1 VEHIGGWRVV
11 TTNQRS
17 TTKYRLESKRRKEKI
32 TQKHNQEQHFIKQNI
47 HKKYRV
53 SLTDSQ
59 AKDERVCYIYSK
71 ERKLQE
77 KANSMPPQQ
86 QAPWR

>member
-1 VEHIGGWRVV
+1 MTH
-11 TTNQRS
+11 RS
-17 TTKYRLESKRRKEKI
+17 TNTYRLEGKRRKEKT
-32 TQKHNQEQHFIKQNI
+32 TQKHNQAQHFIKA
-47 HKKYRV
+47 KYSPEVQR

-59 AKDERVCYIYSK
+59 AKYERVCYINSK

-86 QAPWR
+86 

>member
-1 VEHIGGWRVV
+1 M
-11 TTNQRS
+11 
-17 TTKYRLESKRRKEKI
+17 LEGKRRKEKT
-32 TQKHNQEQHFIKQNI
+32 TQKHNQAQHFIKRNI

-59 AKDERVCYIYSK
+59 VEDERVCYINSK

>member
-1 VEHIGGWRVV
+1 VASHDRDSAIHQHTQAGRQKKERENNSEMQSSATFHKV
-11 TTNQRS
+11 
-17 TTKYRLESKRRKEKI
+17 KYS
-32 TQKHNQEQHFIKQNI
+32 QEVQS
-47 HKKYRV
+47 

-59 AKDERVCYIYSK
+59 AKDERVCYINSK

-77 KANSMPPQQ
+77 KANSTPPQQ